1 MNVMQEIKDT
11 EDKLH
16 YYEGGLGALAR
27 LVRKPQCLEDVV
39 ARIRFSM
46 PILKQA
52 KLDFPLRQLILSH
65 LIKMNRDKKQGI
77 LVPPKTPVAEVSE
90 EDFERF

>member
-1 MNVMQEIKDT
+1 MNMTQKIKGT

-39 ARIRFSM
+39 ARIRFST

-52 KLDFPLRQLILSH
+52 KLDFPFRQLILSH
-65 LIKMNRDKKQGI
+65 LIKMNWDEKQGI
-77 LVPPKTPVAEVSE
+77 
-90 EDFERF
+90 